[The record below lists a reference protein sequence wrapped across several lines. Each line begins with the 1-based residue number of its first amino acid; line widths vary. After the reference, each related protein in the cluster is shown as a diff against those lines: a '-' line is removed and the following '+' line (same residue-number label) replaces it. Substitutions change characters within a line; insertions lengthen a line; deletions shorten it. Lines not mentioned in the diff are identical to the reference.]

1 MNGTAS
7 TNNATNRQD
16 PPPTSGSF
24 TIARLFGIPIRIHFT
39 FFLLLGFLGWLVAQ
53 QSGNVVLELAFIL
66 TLFGCVLLHELGH
79 ALTARAYGIRT
90 VDITLYPIGGI
101 ARLNSMGKPN
111 QEFWIALAGPM
122 VNIVIAALLWGG
134 MVVVV
139 GRPPTLGP
147 FIPDDFVQRVFIAN
161 VLLAAFNLLPAFPM
175 DGGRILRAILAQ
187 RLGVARGTRIA
198 ATVGQGFA
206 VLFGIIGLLS
216 LNLFL
221 IVIAF
226 FLFIGASG
234 EAVMAQTQDVLAGAR
249 VRDAMITRFDTLRH
263 GQQLGDAAELLIA
276 GTQEDFPVVFGD
288 QVLGVLPRDRLFNA
302 LARGGRD
309 TYVSEAMV
317 RDFARVSP
325 NDDLA
330 VALERFASSRLPIL
344 VFDGGRLVGMLT
356 PENLSEFVMIR
367 QSLAQSGVAG
377 RTS

>member
-1 MNGTAS
+1 MNGTTS
-7 TNNATNRQD
+7 PNNAAQRQD

-122 VNIVIAALLWGG
+122 VNIVIAALLWIG
-134 MVVVV
+134 MVVMV
-139 GRPPTLGP
+139 GRPPALGP
-147 FIPDDFVQRVFIAN
+147 FFTDDFVQRVFIAN

-263 GQQLGDAAELLIA
+263 GQLLGDAAELLIA

-330 VALERFASSRLPIL
+330 VALEHFASSRLPIL

-367 QSLAQSGVAG
+367 QSLTQSGVVG
-377 RTS
+377 RT

>member
-7 TNNATNRQD
+7 TNNTSPRRD
-16 PPPTSGSF
+16 PPPTMGSF
-24 TIARLFGIPIRIHFT
+24 TIGRVFGIPIRIHFT
-39 FFLLLGFLGWLVAQ
+39 FFLLLAFLGWLEAQ
-53 QSGNVVLELAFIL
+53 QSGNVFLELAFIVS
-66 TLFGCVLLHELGH
+66 LFGCVLLHELGH

-101 ARLNSMGKPN
+101 ARLSSMGKPN

-122 VNIVIAALLWGG
+122 VNVAIAAVLWGG

-139 GRPPTLGP
+139 GRPPALGP
-147 FIPDDFVQRVFIAN
+147 FFTEDFVQRVFIAN

-175 DGGRILRAILAQ
+175 DGGRILRALLAQ
-187 RLGVARGTRIA
+187 RLGIARGTRIA
-198 ATVGQGFA
+198 ATVGQMFA
-206 VLFGIIGLLS
+206 VVFGIVGLFS

-221 IVIAF
+221 VLIAF

-263 GQQLGDAAELLIA
+263 GQVLGDAAELLIS
-276 GTQEDFPVVFGD
+276 GTQQDFPVVFGD
-288 QVLGVLPRDRLFNA
+288 QVLGVLPRDRLLAA

-317 RDFARVSP
+317 RDFVRVTP

-330 VALERFASSRLPIL
+330 VALEHFASSRIPLL
-344 VFDGGRLVGMLT
+344 VFDDGHLVGMLT
-356 PENLSEFVMIR
+356 PENVSEFVMIR
-367 QSLAQSGVAG
+367 QSLAQASLMS
-377 RTS
+377 RM